1 MVRYRMENK
10 LKKVFDFLNSNRKYN
25 HDLQKRFY
33 LSSMAS
39 YDTVSDKI
47 LSLLYDTVNSQSR
60 SNIDN
65 KSKFFKYV
73 DKNKESLNSFES
85 FVKHI
90 NKKPTDIN
98 YYSLFKGLESQGGW
112 GEKTSALF
120 VKNIFNLHNENYC
133 SNELKIWDDVPN
145 TIEESDKLYLPVD
158 AVFKAIF
165 KKINP
170 SVKWDFNKINK
181 EVGKYYEGK
190 DIVVWDD
197 LWYWGFITQNG
208 SGDDRKHEWNENKYW
223 MLKDAPKDKEI
234 IKDIKQKAEIFLK
247 ILT

>member
-1 MVRYRMENK
+1 MENK
-10 LKKVFDFLNSNRKYN
+10 LKKIFDFLNSNRKYN

-33 LSSMAS
+33 LSSMAP

-47 LSLLYDTVNSQSR
+47 LSLLYDTVNSQSG
-60 SNIDN
+60 SNINN
-65 KSKFFKYV
+65 KSKFFKHV

-90 NKKPTDIN
+90 NKKSTDIN

-120 VKNIFNLHNENYC
+120 VKNIFNLHNQNYC

-158 AVFKAIF
+158 AVFKAVF

-170 SVKWDFNKINK
+170 FVKWNFKKINN
-181 EVGKYYEGK
+181 EVGKYYRGK

-197 LWYWGFITQNG
+197 LWYWGFITQKG
-208 SGDDRKHEWNENKYW
+208 SRDNRTFGWNENKYW

-234 IKDIKQKAEIFLK
+234 IEKIKEKAETFLG
-247 ILT
+247 ILS